1 MSEEGAAPGAA
12 PFSLTSYES
21 LVLSHGGSES
31 AISYQLSAI
40 SYQLSAISYQLSA
53 TGSRAGPAVA
63 GTDSLDGRHPPR
75 GDTDCADETDGAE
88 RRSRGTVVLAM
99 TKEMRGTA
107 SGDGGV
113 PGGGSPRPSA
123 R

>member
-40 SYQLSAISYQLSA
+40 SYQLSAISYQL
-53 TGSRAGPAVA
+53 PALEPA
-63 GTDSLDGRHPPR
+63 P
-75 GDTDCADETDGAE
+75 
-88 RRSRGTVVLAM
+88 RSRVPIRWTAAIPQGGIRIVR
-99 TKEMRGTA
+99 MRRMERIVGRE
-107 SGDGGV
+107 G
-113 PGGGSPRPSA
+113 PSFSQ
-123 R
+123 